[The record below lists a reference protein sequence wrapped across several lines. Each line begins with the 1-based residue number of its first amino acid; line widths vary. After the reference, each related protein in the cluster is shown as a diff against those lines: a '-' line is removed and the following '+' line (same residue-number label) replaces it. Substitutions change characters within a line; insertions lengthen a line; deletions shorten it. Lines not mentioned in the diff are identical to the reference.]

1 MRGGTSK
8 GPFFRTRDLPSEV
21 TERDEML
28 IRLMGA
34 GQELEID
41 GIGGGNPLSSNVA
54 MVETSESGET
64 DVDYLFA
71 QVGVIN
77 RVIDTAPNCGNMLVG
92 VAPFAMERGL
102 VAAKDPETVVRIR
115 NVNLNPADLQRFANS
130 AANESGPDRFAKR
143 RQSLKPASIPSA
155 VRMCTAIKRASA

>member
-1 MRGGTSK
+1 MRALHCILMRGGTSQ

-41 GIGGGNPLSSNVA
+41 GIGGGNPLSSKVA
-54 MVETSESGET
+54 MVDTSESGEA

-92 VAPFAMERGL
+92 VAP
-102 VAAKDPETVVRIR
+102 
-115 NVNLNPADLQRFANS
+115 
-130 AANESGPDRFAKR
+130 
-143 RQSLKPASIPSA
+143 
-155 VRMCTAIKRASA
+155 